1 MLRFRMTLVIAVFGA
16 LVAAAV
22 AVGQSPVVGAYG
34 NEGGVVQQG
43 VAGASTGGGS
53 LPFTGLDLTIV
64 ALAAVGLIAA
74 GFAARRATRTQ
85 S

>member
-1 MLRFRMTLVIAVFGA
+1 MLRFRMTLVMAVFGA

-34 NEGGVVQQG
+34 NEGGAVQQG
-43 VAGASTGGGS
+43 VAGASGGGS
-53 LPFTGLDLTIV
+53 LPFTGLDLAIV